1 MEKIKVLLIIL
12 IVPFVFACFQSQ
24 THRETSKGVYHLVK
38 KGENIEGIARA
49 YGVPAQQLS
58 RINNI
63 KADNPVQEGSVIF
76 IPSANRV
83 ENKVMKDTADKTP
96 AAKAEVSKSISET
109 EFKKSS
115 PAAVKEKTARKEE
128 KEGKPLVEVTDL
140 QIAGQKKTSIDVTK
154 NSEPKKSK
162 IVIIAE
168 PEEKTAKNTI
178 KPYGREIVPDQKNIA
193 GRQAASE
200 TVADKKIAEENIIP
214 PFPAAEP
221 GEKITSGKNKFI
233 WPVRGKV
240 KAHFG
245 QQPNK
250 TFHNWIKIAS
260 KAGVKVKA
268 AESGTVIFSSQL
280 KNYGETIIIRHTNN
294 FATVYTHLKKR
305 NVKIDKNVKKGEAI
319 AVLGEKD
326 DDGEVY
332 MNFEIRRQ
340 GKARDPLLFLP

>member
-1 MEKIKVLLIIL
+1 MEKIKFLLVIL

-24 THRETSKGVYHLVK
+24 THKDTLTGVYHLVK
-38 KGENIEGIARA
+38 KGETVEGIARA
-49 YGVPAQQLS
+49 YGVPVQQLI

-63 KADNPVQEGSVIF
+63 KADHPAQEGAVLF
-76 IPSANRV
+76 IPSASRL
-83 ENKVMKDTADKTP
+83 ENKVMNDTAARTP
-96 AAKAEVSKSISET
+96 AAKTEVRKSISAT
-109 EFKKSS
+109 EVKKSS
-115 PAAVKEKTARKEE
+115 PAAMKEKTAAKEE
-128 KEGKPLVEVTDL
+128 KEVKPLVEVTDL
-140 QIAGQKKTSIDVTK
+140 QIAGQKKKSVDAAK

-168 PEEKTAKNTI
+168 PEEKTAKNI
-178 KPYGREIVPDQKNIA
+178 KSDGREPASSPKNSEDKKT
-193 GRQAASE
+193 AAK
-200 TVADKKIAEENIIP
+200 TITDKKIAEEKIMP
-214 PFPAAEP
+214 PSPAAEP
-221 GEKITSGKNKFI
+221 EEKITSGKNKFI

-250 TFHNWIKIAS
+250 TFHNWIKIVATV
-260 KAGVKVKA
+260 GVRVKA

-280 KNYGETIIIRHTNN
+280 KNYGETIIIRHQNN

-305 NVKIDKNVKKGEAI
+305 NVKIDKNVKKGETI